1 VELQPHPAPR
11 TSAGVAQSLAGTG
24 RHGIAGPGVGDGA
37 IVVFL
42 ERKRIGHFLFT
53 AVFATSVLLLLI
65 LLKMLDYPFEGA
77 LTLSSADFVK
87 TIERVSTTMGGV

>member
-1 VELQPHPAPR
+1 
-11 TSAGVAQSLAGTG
+11 VAQSLAGTG

-37 IVVFL
+37 IVV